1 MSLDLFIEYSLQYV
15 VNSGFTLVMEDAV
28 SRSSLDSSSTGDEYV
43 LVNADPKLRITGDIN
58 DLNTEIS
65 EPDSGGATGRGDK
78 MENSMEREIGHVI
91 PSSQSVDI
99 LNTNGSA
106 NTGSDDVTVTA
117 SSVSLPTTPT
127 GDCIVFHGV
136 TYLGCAV
143 VNAPRSEVEIYRNM
157 AILNEQSHG
166 AMPIVLSV
174 PANADG
180 VVRLLEPDSD
190 TEISS
195 YKIHRILFCAR
206 GPADSNEKRCFA
218 FTFSHGVS
226 AESAIFQC
234 HVFRCDLPEAV
245 AKILYCFAS
254 TFRRVPKNRS
264 TVTKQIST
272 SDEDFVFT
280 VNLEFREEDGKGGF
294 TLCPRDKNVFKLRC
308 NLDKRLTLTVQQTG
322 TKQLR
327 IERCFGLLISP
338 GRNVKHGDMTLIEK
352 TSMGY
357 TEDTIYVIT
366 GNWDPTE
373 ASFAVLNTETPRD
386 TRVFMTAAIDLVIV
400 GIQEPVRFAIETKA
414 KIFPQTEKFW
424 YFMSKPHTE
433 LFHLKL
439 KPVEGHNGEISHEVL
454 GVRSQS
460 DLDRRKAGMTLPLGH
475 AKFPTTDIQTPIEGP
490 EELSDGDEPLLSG
503 SGVVSKEI
511 TDENLLEAWREV
523 LKKWQQNLT
532 QKPKQVSQLA
542 KKGIPEA
549 LRGEVWQLLAGAQN
563 NSELLEAYRIL
574 ITKESS
580 GEGVIQRDINRTF
593 PAHDF
598 FKESGGLGQESLFK
612 IAKAYSVYDEEIGY
626 CQGQSFL
633 IAALLLHMP
642 EEQAFCV
649 LVKIMFDYGL
659 RDFFRNDF
667 GVLHLAFYQLER
679 LLQDQLP
686 DVFDHFMEMGLE
698 AHMYA
703 SQWFLTLFTAKF
715 PLFMVFH
722 ILDIFLSEGR
732 NFAYHVALGL
742 LKVSRKDLL
751 ALDFEGVLKYFRVQL
766 PKRFRTEEA
775 TSELMQVAL
784 NCKIRGS
791 KLKKYEKEYQAMK
804 EQEMQQEDPLVR
816 FERENKR
823 LMDANIRLE
832 QENDDMAH
840 ELVESKLNL
849 SKKLDASQDLS
860 ESLTMELMTT
870 KKKLLET
877 EEEKQR
883 LETESSQVKEMCR
896 RELERLEAD
905 NTRNTAI
912 IADYKQICSQLSERL
927 EKQQTANK
935 NELESIRSQV
945 KSCETCSK
953 LFDQDGKV
961 QLPEPKIDPDSVN
974 PKVLNLESR
983 VRELELE
990 LAQTKLALVEAE
1002 CKSQDLTH
1010 QLTSAVTEIQ
1020 ASKNTWFSKFQNSI
1034 KDVSIMQKKDPST
1047 KDLQRKDSTSKE

>member
-1 MSLDLFIEYSLQYV
+1 
-15 VNSGFTLVMEDAV
+15 MEDAV

-58 DLNTEIS
+58 DIN
-65 EPDSGGATGRGDK
+65 
-78 MENSMEREIGHVI
+78 REICAENQPKVKQLAGKNMNDSLVDKEIGNVI
-91 PSSQSVDI
+91 PSSQSVDV

-106 NTGSDDVTVTA
+106 SNGTEAAAAG
-117 SSVSLPTTPT
+117 SVSLPTTPT

-136 TYLGCAV
+136 TYLGCAT

-157 AILNEQSHG
+157 AVLNEQSKG
-166 AMPIVLSV
+166 DIPIILSV
-174 PANADG
+174 PATADG
-180 VVRLLEPDSD
+180 TVSQSDGSVRLLEPGTD

-206 GPADSNEKRCFA
+206 GPVESNEKRCFA
-218 FTFSHGVS
+218 FTFSHGDS
-226 AESAIFQC
+226 ADTAIFQC

-245 AKILYCFAS
+245 AKILYCFAN

-264 TVTKQIST
+264 TATKPLPESNQ
-272 SDEDFVFT
+272 DYVFT
-280 VNLEFREEDGKGGF
+280 VNLEMREEDGKGGF

-308 NLDKRLTLTVQQTG
+308 NLDKRLALTVQQTG
-322 TKQLR
+322 SKELK
-327 IERCFGLLISP
+327 IERCFGLLVSP

-357 TEDTIYVIT
+357 TGEDGVYSIT
-366 GNWDPTE
+366 GHWDPTE
-373 ASFAVLNTETPRD
+373 SSFAVLNTETPRD
-386 TRVFMTAAIDLVIV
+386 TRVFLTVAIDLVII

-414 KIFPQTEKFW
+414 KIFPQTERFW

-433 LFHLKL
+433 LFHVKL
-439 KPVEGHNGEISHEVL
+439 KQVESSTGEIAHEV
-454 GVRSQS
+454 VSVTSQTE
-460 DLDRRKAGMTLPLGH
+460 LDRKKAGMSLPLGQ
-475 AKFPTTDIQTPIEGP
+475 AKFVHEDIQTPQDGP
-490 EELSDGDEPLLSG
+490 DEESDGDEPLLSG

-511 TDENLLEAWREV
+511 TDENILEAWKDV
-523 LKKWQQNLT
+523 LRRWHQNLS
-532 QKPKQVSQLA
+532 QKPKQVHHLA
-542 KKGIPEA
+542 RKGIPEA
-549 LRGEVWQLLAGAQN
+549 LRGEVWQLLAGCQVN
-563 NSELLEAYRIL
+563 HELLEAYRIL
-574 ITKESS
+574 ITKDSPCEP
-580 GEGVIQRDINRTF
+580 VIQRDINRTF

-598 FKESGGLGQESLFK
+598 FKDSGGLGQESLFK
-612 IAKAYSVYDEEIGY
+612 ISKAYSVYDEEIGY

-633 IAALLLHMP
+633 AAALLLHMP
-642 EEQAFCV
+642 EEQAFSV

-667 GVLHLAFYQLER
+667 TVLHLHFYQLER

-732 NFAYHVALGL
+732 NFIFNVALAL

-775 TSELMQVAL
+775 TAELMQTAVSSKVNA
-784 NCKIRGS
+784 R
-791 KLKKYEKEYQAMK
+791 KLKKYEKEYLAMK
-804 EQEMQQEDPLVR
+804 EQEMQQEDPIERL
-816 FERENKR
+816 ERENKR
-823 LMDANIRLE
+823 LMEANIRLE

-849 SKKLDASQDLS
+849 TKRLDTSQDLS
-860 ESLTMELMTT
+860 EALTKELMQT
-870 KKKLLET
+870 KKRLAET

-883 LETESSQVKEMCR
+883 LELESHQVKEMCR

-905 NTRNTAI
+905 NSRNTAI

-927 EKQQTANK
+927 EKQQTAAK
-935 NELESIRSQV
+935 TELEAIRSKV
-945 KSCETCSK
+945 KSCDQCAAM
-953 LFDQDGKV
+953 FDSDGKV
-961 QLPEPKIDPDSVN
+961 QVPEPKVDPASIN
-974 PKVLNLESR
+974 PRIMDLER
-983 VRELELE
+983 HVRELELE
-990 LAQTKLALVEAE
+990 LAQTKLALVESE
-1002 CKSQDLTH
+1002 CKTQDLTH
-1010 QLTSAVTEIQ
+1010 QLNSAVSEIQ
-1020 ASKNTWFSKFQNSI
+1020 ASKNTWFTKTINSI
-1034 KDVSIMQKKDPST
+1034 KEVTTQKKDST
-1047 KDLQRKDSTSKE
+1047 KELQRKDSTSKE